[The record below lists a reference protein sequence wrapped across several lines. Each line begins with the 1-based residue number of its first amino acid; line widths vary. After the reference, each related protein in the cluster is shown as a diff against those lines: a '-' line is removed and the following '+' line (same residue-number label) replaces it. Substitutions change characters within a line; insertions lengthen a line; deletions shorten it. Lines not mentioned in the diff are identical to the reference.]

1 MPLSGNIPQ
10 IEIVEASAG
19 SGKTYALAQK
29 YLDLLTSPKQQASDI
44 PFKNILAITFTNA
57 AALEM
62 KSRILAFLKERAL
75 KGDRQAEKLLES
87 IFRNY
92 NFFAVRTIDSFI
104 KSLLAGCAFPLGLTS
119 GFEIRDD
126 SSDYLAYSFDA
137 LIDRAAEESGTKKL
151 FTDFLDHYLIVAK
164 KNSWSPKKDLCEA
177 AQDLFNKSNTFGRG
191 FARRALAGKTFTE
204 RKAELEKLVAKLGE
218 MLPAGTH
225 SRFADAVAKIA
236 QKNDLPPLGSLSTY
250 FTYEEIPIKKGSE
263 KCSAGAEKLWETIK
277 QKLKELAEIESL
289 TFFNPYVDIFAA
301 IMKSFQEIAR
311 RDEAVFLAQL
321 NTLANRLFAE
331 ELITVPELY
340 LRIATT
346 LHHYLLDEF
355 QDTSPLQWDNL
366 FPLIKEALDSGGS
379 LFYVGD
385 KKQAIYRFRGGDPT
399 LFNRVKTD
407 YFPKQTK
414 TTTIL
419 ENNYRSEKAIV
430 EWNNEV
436 FSPANLAR
444 FISTLDKG
452 DFPEAL
458 ANFANSTQKP
468 LPDKAAGY
476 VKVTPI
482 DGIDKDERELKS
494 KENLLAAIKELS
506 GRFDYGQIAILAR
519 ENDNV
524 ELATEWLLEAG
535 IPVASDKT
543 LSVRANPAVKELVSF
558 LKFLIS
564 PIDDLS
570 FASFILGE
578 IFQKAAGLKRTEIES
593 FLLEQKKTDYYY
605 RAFREKF
612 PQVWTDLI
620 NPFFQSVG
628 FIPFYEFIISL
639 LKTFNVPANF
649 PQRQAF
655 LMKFIEL
662 VKEKEKD
669 AVSLEAFIEYFEE
682 AAETE
687 LYVFAT
693 EVNAVKVETI
703 HRAKGLDFGV
713 VILPFLGI
721 EVSPNPELI
730 AQNDDKLSVIKL
742 NKDVARFSAELDN
755 IYLEE
760 YQRTLIDELNN
771 IYVAL
776 TRAKHELY
784 IFLPNKIGNS
794 KNLAGDLIP
803 ETLYE
808 RGNQVKYKA
817 KDAGQEKHLSISP
830 SSYTDWLPLLKN
842 EFLEE
847 YSVKHRE
854 LIVKGDIFHKIF
866 SLIGNTAGTEPG
878 AALDQAIEQAKY
890 FYPGVDLAEYRA
902 AVLKILNNKK
912 LKRFF
917 FIENGSVY
925 QEKEIVLT
933 SGETERLDRLIV
945 TPNEILIVDYKSSR
959 DFAEAHQQ
967 QVGNYIAAVKNIFPE
982 RPVKGFLL
990 YLDSATAEE
999 VLCPE

>member
-1 MPLSGNIPQ
+1 MQPSESAPQ

-29 YLDLLTSPKQQASDI
+29 YLELLTSPRQQSEDI

-62 KSRILAFLKERAL
+62 KSRILTFLKERAL

-104 KSLLAGCAFPLGLTS
+104 KSLLSGCAFPLGLTS
-119 GFEIRDD
+119 SFEIRDD
-126 SSDYLAYSFDA
+126 DSDYLAYSFDA
-137 LIDRAAEESGTKKL
+137 LIDKAAEESGTKKL

-164 KNSWSPKKDLCEA
+164 KNSWSPKKDLCEV
-177 AQDLFNKSNTFGRG
+177 AQDLFNKSNTFGHG
-191 FARRALAGKTFTE
+191 FIRKSLPGKSFTE
-204 RKAELEKLVAKLGE
+204 RKNELEKLVAKLSKI
-218 MLPAGTH
+218 LPEGIH
-225 SRFADAVAKIA
+225 SRFADAIAKIA
-236 QKNDLPPLGSLSTY
+236 HNEELPPLGSLSAY
-250 FTYEEIPIKKGSE
+250 FAHEEIPLKKGFE
-263 KCSAGAEKLWETIK
+263 CSAEAEKLWETIK
-277 QKLKELAEIESL
+277 QKLKEMAELESL
-289 TFFNPYVDIFAA
+289 TFFNPYIDIFSA
-301 IMKSFQEIAR
+301 ITKSFQDIAR
-311 RDEAVFLAQL
+311 RNEAVFLAQL
-321 NTLANRLFAE
+321 NSLANRLFAE

-340 LRIATT
+340 LRIATN

-399 LFNRVKTD
+399 LFDRVKND
-407 YFPKQTK
+407 YFPKQSK
-414 TTTIL
+414 NTTVL

-430 EWNNEV
+430 EWNNEI

-444 FISTLDKG
+444 FIGGLDKG
-452 DFPEAL
+452 DFPAAL
-458 ANFANSTQKP
+458 ANFASSTQKP
-468 LPDKAAGY
+468 LPDNAAGY

-482 DGIDKDERELKS
+482 DGIDKDERES
-494 KENLLAAIKELS
+494 KIKDNLLATIKELS
-506 GRFDYGQIAILAR
+506 GRFDYDQIAILAR

-543 LSVRANPAVKELVSF
+543 LSVRKNPVIKELISF

-578 IFQKAAGLKRTEIES
+578 IFQKASGLKRPEIEN
-593 FLLEQKKTDYYY
+593 FLLEQGKNDYYY
-605 RAFREKF
+605 RTFREKF
-612 PQVWTDLI
+612 PEVWANLI
-620 NPFFQSVG
+620 NPLFQSVG

-639 LKTFNVPANF
+639 LKAFNVPANF
-649 PQRQAF
+649 PQHQAF

-682 AAETE
+682 AEENE

-721 EVSPNPELI
+721 DVSPGQELI
-730 AQNDDKLSVIKL
+730 AQNENKLSVIRL

-771 IYVAL
+771 IYVAF

-784 IFLPNKIGNS
+784 ITLPNKVGNS
-794 KNLAGDLIP
+794 KNLARDLIP
-803 ETLYE
+803 ETLFE
-808 RGNQVKYKA
+808 RGSKVKYKLKGA
-817 KDAGQEKHLSISP
+817 DQEKHLAIAP
-830 SSYTDWLPLLKN
+830 ANYTDWLPLLKN

-847 YSVKHRE
+847 YSVKNRE
-854 LIVKGDIFHKIF
+854 LVARGDIFHKIF
-866 SLIGNTAGTEPG
+866 SFISNLEGG
-878 AALDQAIEQAKY
+878 APSEALAKAIEQAKY
-890 FYPGVDLAEYRA
+890 FYPETNYDEYSA
-902 AVLKILNNKK
+902 AILKVLTNKS

-917 FIENGSVY
+917 NIKNGSVY
-925 QEKEIVLT
+925 QEKEIILA

-945 TPNEILIVDYKSSR
+945 TTSEVLIVDYKSSR
-959 DFAEAHQQ
+959 DFAEAHHQ

-982 RPVKGFLL
+982 HTVKGFLI
-990 YLDSATAEE
+990 YLDSAEAEE
-999 VLCPE
+999 VICLE